1 MRKVCLLH
9 SSQAIRKDMK
19 KYQMMFEQ
27 EDRSSRSKAS
37 KVCIYIHTLSHY
49 MCTAMLL
56 HIVCVLYAIIL
67 YVSLTMLCQ
76 SA

>member
-19 KYQMMFEQ
+19 KYHMMFEQ

-37 KVCIYIHTLSHY
+37 KVCIYIHTLSHV
-49 MCTAMLL
+49 CTAILL
-56 HIVCVLYAIIL
+56 DIVCVLYANIL